1 MSQKVV
7 NINKKYYLC
16 RRKAKERILKQ
27 TNMKRITIIFACL
40 MCTIML
46 LGEEHLMFRSLPID
60 GELKTA
66 VKTVKKWGFMGM
78 KIKNVAAL
86 MGTLDNEDVMLTLL
100 ATPES
105 KTLFSVT
112 VIYEGA
118 KQWDESWT
126 KYQAINAAIAAQYGE
141 PSEVTSEWEAPY
153 SLTYQP
159 EEAFKEG
166 KAKYGK
172 LYSLPE
178 GFVSVNIMHI
188 EGDLCTI
195 VAYVDKQ
202 NAELYK
208 TEGGTEN
215 MIDLDTDAELEME

>member
-27 TNMKRITIIFACL
+27 TNMKRITIILACL

-78 KIKNVAAL
+78 KIQNVAAL
-86 MGTLDNEDVMLTLL
+86 VGTLDGEDVMLTLL

-118 KQWDESWT
+118 KQWEESWT
-126 KYQAINAAIAAQYGE
+126 KYQAVNAAIAAQYGE
-141 PSEVTSEWEAPY
+141 PSEVTSEWESPY
-153 SLTYQP
+153 SLAYQP
-159 EEAFKEG
+159 EVAFKEG
-166 KAKYGK
+166 KAEYGK

-178 GFVSVNIMHI
+178 GSVSVNIMYI
-188 EGDLCTI
+188 EGQLCTI

-202 NAELYK
+202 NAALYK

-215 MIDLDTDAELEME
+215 MIDLDTETELEME

>member
-27 TNMKRITIIFACL
+27 TNMKRITIILACL

-78 KIKNVAAL
+78 KIQNVAAL
-86 MGTLDNEDVMLTLL
+86 VGTLEGEDVLLTLM

-118 KQWDESWT
+118 NQWEESLA
-126 KYQAINAAIAAQYGE
+126 KYQSVNAAMAAQYGE
-141 PSEVTSEWEAPY
+141 PSEVTSEWESPY
-153 SLTYQP
+153 SMDNNPVQ
-159 EEAFKEG
+159 AFKEG
-166 KAKYGK
+166 KATHSCMYTAQGGK
-172 LYSLPE
+172 VV
-178 GFVSVNIMHI
+178 VSMVYI
-188 EGDLCTI
+188 EDKICTI
-195 VAYVDKQ
+195 VAYIDEQ
-202 NAELYK
+202 NASLYK
-208 TEGGTEN
+208 AEGGTEN
-215 MIDLDTDAELEME
+215 IIDENATPDIEE